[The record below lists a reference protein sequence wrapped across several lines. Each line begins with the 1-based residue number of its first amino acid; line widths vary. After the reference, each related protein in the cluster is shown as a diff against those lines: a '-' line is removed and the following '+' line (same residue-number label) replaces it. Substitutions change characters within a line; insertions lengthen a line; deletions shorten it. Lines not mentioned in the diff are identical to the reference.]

1 MPCYLINDFKGNISW
16 SCLKGS
22 SDATCTFTSCL
33 NWNVCTHPPYND
45 KKNNKKKYVMYCQVW
60 WPILEI
66 GPLHLTHPSAHTQQ
80 WVMNKHTRCENTHP
94 EQWAAIAPAPGEQLG
109 VRCLAQ
115 GHLSHGIEGGESAV
129 HSQSPPSI
137 PAGPEIR
144 TRNLWITSLTL

>member
-1 MPCYLINDFKGNISW
+1 
-16 SCLKGS
+16 
-22 SDATCTFTSCL
+22 
-33 NWNVCTHPPYND
+33 
-45 KKNNKKKYVMYCQVW
+45 MYCQVW

-80 WVMNKHTRCENTHP
+80 WVVNTHP

-137 PAGPEIR
+137 PAGPDIQ
-144 TRNLWITSLTL
+144 THNLWITSLTL